1 MKQQL
6 RDPNFLIA
14 TGAKF
19 RRVRQMRGLTIETV
33 LEDTKINVNRIEKG
47 YVNITI
53 STLSALLVYYDV
65 TPAEFFSNGFEDYIS
80 SFINK
85 ESEEQ

>member
-6 RDPNFLIA
+6 RDHNLLIA
-14 TGAKF
+14 TGAKL
-19 RRVRQMRGLTIETV
+19 RRLRHMRGLTIETV
-33 LEDTKINVNRIEKG
+33 LEDTKINVNRIEMG

-53 STLSALLVYYDV
+53 STLSALLVYYDI
-65 TPAEFFSNGFEDYIS
+65 TPAEFFSNGFENYIS

-85 ESEEQ
+85 ESEGQ

>member
-6 RDPNFLIA
+6 RDHNFLIA
-14 TGAKF
+14 TGTQL

-53 STLSALLVYYDV
+53 STLSSLLVYYNM
-65 TPAEFFSNGFEDYIS
+65 TPVEFFSNGFENYIS
-80 SFINK
+80 SFNNK
-85 ESEEQ
+85 ETEE